1 MGRDR
6 AHDCLEQVRVVTFF
20 ARGVEKFL
28 DSAFMKEK
36 ITLVEKVWSLRGK
49 CSVFI
54 WKGECHA
61 NL

>member
-6 AHDCLEQVRVVTFF
+6 ADDCLGQGRVVTFLTCS
-20 ARGVEKFL
+20 VEKFL
-28 DSAFMKEK
+28 DTAFTKERIKFVEK
-36 ITLVEKVWSLRGK
+36 IWSLRGK